1 MPQTIYLALIG
12 DVVGS
17 RQVADR
23 AGLQQRIE
31 AAIRD
36 VNGRYQDRIAASF
49 VLTVGD
55 EFQGLLTTAGGLAR
69 IMATLRVAA
78 FPASLRY
85 GIGVGTLTTPLQ
97 PQAIGMDGPCF
108 HRARAA
114 IEQAEQAATRVEVEA
129 PSGGAAFMIYA
140 TLSSAVRRQW
150 TDRQR
155 QVHELAMSGETGKSI
170 AARLGVSPSAVSQHL
185 KAANHDAVEAAS
197 RVWESSIQSAME
209 ATE

>member
-1 MPQTIYLALIG
+1 MAQPIYLALIG

-17 RQVADR
+17 RHVVDR
-23 AGLQQRIE
+23 AGLQQRME
-31 AAIRD
+31 AAILD
-36 VNGRYQDRIAASF
+36 VNERYQNRIAASF

-55 EFQGLLTTAGGLAR
+55 EFQGLLATARGLTR

-78 FPASLRY
+78 FSASLRY
-85 GIGVGTLTTPLQ
+85 GIGVGTLATPLQ
-97 PQAIGMDGPCF
+97 PQALGMDGPCF

-114 IEQAEQAATRVEVEA
+114 IERADQSETRVEVEA
-129 PSGGAAFMIYA
+129 PTGEPTFMIYA
-140 TLSSAVRRQW
+140 TLSSAVSRQW

-170 AARLGVSPSAVSQHL
+170 AARLGISPSAVSQHL
-185 KAANHDAVEAAS
+185 KAANHDAIEAAS

-209 ATE
+209 ASQ

>member
-1 MPQTIYLALIG
+1 MAQPTYLALIG
-12 DVVGS
+12 DVVAS

-23 AGLQQRIE
+23 AGLQERME
-31 AAIRD
+31 TAIRE
-36 VNGRYQDRIAASF
+36 VNDRYGDRIAASF

-55 EFQGLLTTAGGLAR
+55 EFQGLLITARGLAR
-69 IMATLRVAA
+69 ILATLRVAA

-85 GIGVGTLTTPLQ
+85 GVGVGPLTTPLQ
-97 PQAIGMDGPCF
+97 PRALGMDGPCF

-114 IEQAEQAATRVEVEA
+114 IERAERTETRVEVDA
-129 PSGGAAFMIYA
+129 PTGEPAFMIFA

-170 AARLGVSPSAVSQHL
+170 AARLGISPSAVSQHL

-209 ATE
+209 TPE